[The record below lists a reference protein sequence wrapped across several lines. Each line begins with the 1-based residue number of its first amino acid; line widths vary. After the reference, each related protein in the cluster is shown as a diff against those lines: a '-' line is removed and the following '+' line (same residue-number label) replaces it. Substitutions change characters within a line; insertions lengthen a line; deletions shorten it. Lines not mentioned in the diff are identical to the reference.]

1 MDAGTYTVI
10 ATASAKKFESA
21 DSNEAA
27 FTIRQKTLTNEMVT
41 AKDTEYTGNT
51 VAVVVKDGD
60 KTLVEGKDY
69 TVIYSGSNPNAGEAS
84 AAITGIGNY
93 KGTVNT
99 TYTILPKEV
108 ENDSV
113 IAAAKEKYYTGKAV
127 TLSEEDVTV
136 TYNGKVLTAGTDYI
150 VGNYKDNVEEGTALA
165 TVTFTCV
172 NDASHVETLAA
183 TITSKVKTPATCT
196 EKGITEYSASVSFNG
211 NTYTD
216 IKEVADIPATSHHYI
231 EGKCSVCGAIET
243 TATVPNTDNSQE
255 GMDNVDANNKALP
268 EISDSTLPL
277 AVVALI
283 LGIGAITGIVIALR
297 NMRQ

>member
-21 DSNEAA
+21 DSNEAT

-69 TVIYSGSNPNAGEAS
+69 TVIYSGSNPNAGETS

-113 IAAAKEKYYTGKAV
+113 IATAKEKYYTGKAV

-136 TYNGKVLTAGTDYI
+136 TYNGKY
-150 VGNYKDNVEEGTALA
+150 
-165 TVTFTCV
+165 
-172 NDASHVETLAA
+172 
-183 TITSKVKTPATCT
+183 
-196 EKGITEYSASVSFNG
+196 
-211 NTYTD
+211 
-216 IKEVADIPATSHHYI
+216 
-231 EGKCSVCGAIET
+231 
-243 TATVPNTDNSQE
+243 
-255 GMDNVDANNKALP
+255 
-268 EISDSTLPL
+268 
-277 AVVALI
+277 
-283 LGIGAITGIVIALR
+283 
-297 NMRQ
+297 